1 MSKLTQYVRHL
12 AVVAIATLL
21 AQCAWADKVI
31 SIDLQSAKVSGGDM
45 SGETAYGLVP
55 VPGSAWTNDG
65 CSYANNNANKNEDL
79 SVIVKE
85 YDTTAGTTTDLSSDV
100 VLHMNVKNAYYWT
113 TATDPFLKAYADDSA
128 QPIISVKNVPYSK
141 YTVIVYCA
149 TDSDNKQFGPVTVN
163 GTPYKYD
170 AETGAAVVASGSTS
184 TADTRWGQCHSLTAV
199 EGTNAIRIT
208 GQAGK
213 TLTVMGGT
221 NANGARGGLAGLQI
235 IEEAAVVD
243 NVDGGSAYST
253 ASLPAEAD
261 VINLTMNDGGVITI
275 AAAMTKNVN
284 VICSGSVK
292 FVSDEGYAY
301 TTADLAKFDVSGVTG
316 SAVRV
321 IDTAA
326 IPEGL
331 AAPTTG
337 WTYRYEGT
345 TALAALPFGNADSF
359 TGKIE
364 IACPVTTK
372 NSEEAWAT
380 LPVHNNKSYIFAE
393 DAAIECNNFQTGNGG
408 GSVESFVQKGGSIT
422 ANSSDTG
429 NTTSA
434 AFLLAHWGSG
444 CAVSYTL
451 NNGSISVP
459 NGGIRLGWDGDG
471 TLTQNGGTVTAKG
484 LRANRDG
491 HSGRGTYNLNGGTLT
506 LGANGIDFGSTGSLV
521 LGGGKIIA
529 SETATMT
536 LDAGLAI
543 PVETMIEVAEG
554 KTLTINAVLSGTA
567 DLVKTGAGT
576 LIISKVPNGYTGA
589 IRITEGALDVQ
600 GNRNLQNVVFA
611 TGTTLVARETTADD
625 GVMTITGV
633 SGTPTI
639 KLYNALGEEI
649 PSGSISVEGTTITAT
664 FTPTVAGKGCWMDYE
679 FKGDMTSVGTDTTAL
694 SRDGSDFGSDASSD
708 FKVDEEGN
716 AYALYTGTHPYRGI
730 TYPTEW
736 SCAIY
741 CSVPDYAKAA
751 LITFGTRGNGLIGL
765 IAGAEKDQVL
775 LVRTTGD
782 SAYEVLATMAVPNA
796 ATAQHL
802 YTFSKTAREIKVYL
816 DGKLWTT
823 YTSQSDI
830 TFGGGMQI
838 ASVHGGVGSTGIV
851 RFDKVL
857 FNNDT
862 ENETLRKSLIG
873 MMRLYNSVLGP
884 NAAKALSDEFPYV
897 SPNGLYTR
905 EVSEDGTW
913 SQEDAWS
920 KVLES
925 GSEAAAIPEEGAV
938 VKIATASDE
947 TVAKITVN
955 VESDMT
961 TEELAITGGG
971 IIAFDVA
978 EGSGKISNSG
988 ATTIDAAVT
997 IKYGALDISGGPLTL
1012 GPNGSVAFDF
1022 SACPIATA
1030 YNPETV
1036 FFTGITERNDDL
1048 ITAKVPSPDHGR
1060 ALTFEYDTATQRYVG
1075 VLDMEREA
1083 GDLAIGEGDVTITDS
1098 TVYTDADGNETVRF
1112 FADDWIV
1119 VSHEQTLTIT
1129 ENLTYPAKIKV
1140 VEGGVL
1146 TLNFGSDVTKTGNT
1160 YNATVRVEAGGVYD
1174 LAYATGHADYS
1185 HPIVLAGGTLTNS
1198 GIESGVGSRQ
1208 YWQNS
1213 VVAGSTIDVPG
1224 NEFGAVNAGH
1234 AAHDYNLGG
1243 NVLTK
1248 TGAGQFTFK
1257 TANFVG
1263 GGTLAVEEGTFIL
1276 DSCTVPEGAT
1286 LDFVVASGATII
1298 VKGNNPL
1305 AKTGTVTGSG
1315 TVIYENGVDTSA
1327 IYQDTGWTG
1336 TLWIKGMNWN
1346 DWDLGREGTA
1356 GSSQVKLT
1364 GFTGYAPNNTSAGCN
1379 ATVELADNGNTKAVS
1394 VNNGYSTGAFFFKKI
1409 IGSGTFTA
1417 TSANTSKHIYKFHD
1431 VSEFTGKLEANNIRI
1446 VVGNGNVGDDA
1457 GTMAFT
1463 DGVNINGGLNW
1474 SAAKVVFGNTLK
1486 VKGAVGDAI
1495 VTATTLPETM
1505 PSVTL
1510 VDGETETTGYTL
1522 VNDNGTLK
1530 VALAAVTVTLPV
1542 PSNTE
1547 ITSVTAGGETVTL
1560 TDGAITVAPGTEVV
1574 VTYAAIGNNI
1584 GGGTVTVTIDADT
1597 TTDSIDVSGI
1607 TTVAA
1612 VAKIG
1617 DAKYE
1622 TLVAAL
1628 NAAAEGATITLVADD
1643 SSITTRYQLTK
1654 SVTIN
1659 LNGKNVTASERI
1671 VVSNNAIL
1679 TVNAEGS
1686 TISGLRIDAGKNSN
1700 DCGNIIINK
1709 GTWTANEEDTVFHVN
1724 GTCTSANVTITGA
1737 TITSPTDN
1745 GIQLNGKGDHTIT
1758 DCTITGATAVYVK
1771 GGDVTINGATKLVA
1785 TGSHVDVTINNNG
1798 SNATGD
1804 AIVFEA
1810 AETTYQAIG
1819 TITIADTVKFES
1831 KNGSAAL
1838 SYAREN
1844 NTRRTKFL
1852 PAALKSNITESI
1864 ATSADL
1870 FDDYTEGPQSWTDVT
1885 EETKVTDIVSSET
1898 AAKLTGSTVTAK
1910 NIADWATALADKG
1923 VTVDLH
1929 ATIPVNALILNCA
1942 PTSDAMTAAE
1952 NAVVVD
1958 EATIDAIMAAVAAGT
1973 DPTKIEIPAEVKAQY
1988 PMAKIELV
1996 ESTKIQSTG
2005 TAKFFQLK
2013 LTLK

>member
-1 MSKLTQYVRHL
+1 MSKIKEYVRHL
-12 AVVAIATLL
+12 TVVAAATLL

-45 SGETAYGLVP
+45 SGETAYGLVA

-79 SVIVKE
+79 SVTVKE

-113 TATDPFLKAYADDSA
+113 NATDPFLKAYADDSA

-149 TDSDNKQFGPVTVN
+149 TDSENKQFGPVTVN

-184 TADTRWGQCHSLTAV
+184 TEATRWGASRSLTAV
-199 EGTNAIRIT
+199 EGTNAIRIA

-235 IEEAAVVD
+235 IEEAAVVE

-284 VICSGSVK
+284 VICTGSVK
-292 FVSDEGYAY
+292 FVSDEGYTY

-321 IDTAA
+321 IDTTA
-326 IPEGL
+326 IPEGI

-337 WTYRYEGT
+337 WIYRYEGT
-345 TALAALPFGNADSF
+345 TALAALPFNTTDSF
-359 TGKIE
+359 SGTVE
-364 IACPVTTK
+364 VAAPVTVK
-372 NSEEAWAT
+372 DGDSWAA
-380 LPVHNNKSYIFAE
+380 LPVHNNKNYVFAE
-393 DAAIECNNFQTGNGG
+393 GAAIEANTFQTGNGSGSTETFVQNG
-408 GSVESFVQKGGSIT
+408 GSLTVY
-422 ANSSDTG
+422 SDNAG

-434 AFLLAHWGSG
+434 AFLLAHWDTTIG
-444 CAVSYTL
+444 YTL

-459 NGGIRLGWDGDG
+459 NGGIRLGWDGSG

-543 PVETMIEVAEG
+543 PVETTVEVAEG
-554 KTLTINAVLSGTA
+554 KTLTINAVLSGAA

-589 IRITEGALDVQ
+589 IRIAEGALDVQ

-611 TGTTLVARETTADD
+611 EGTTLVARETTADD

-649 PSGSISVEGTTITAT
+649 PSESISVEGTTITAT

-679 FKGDMTSVGTDTTAL
+679 FKGSLASVGTDTTAL
-694 SRDGSDFGSDASSD
+694 ARDGSDFGQDASSD
-708 FKVDEEGN
+708 FKTNDEGE
-716 AYALYTGTHPYRGI
+716 AYALYTGTHPYRGV

-741 CSVPDYAKAA
+741 CSMPDYAKAA
-751 LITFGTRGNGLIGL
+751 LITFGTQGGGLIGL

-775 LVRTTGD
+775 LVRTTGN
-782 SAYEVLATMAVPNA
+782 SAYEVLATMSVSNA

-802 YTFSKTAREIKVYL
+802 YVFSKTAREIKVYL

-823 YTSQSDI
+823 YTSASDI
-830 TFGGGMQI
+830 SFGGGMQI

-857 FNNDT
+857 FNNDI

-897 SPNGLYTR
+897 SPSGLFTR
-905 EVSEDGTW
+905 EIAESGTW
-913 SQEDAWS
+913 SQEDAWT

-925 GSEAAAIPEEGAV
+925 GNVPATIPEEGAV
-938 VKIATASDE
+938 VKVATASDE
-947 TVAKITVN
+947 TVAN
-955 VESDMT
+955 VTMNLEADMT
-961 TEELAITGGG
+961 TEALDITGGG
-971 IIAFDVA
+971 IISFSKGEA
-978 EGSGKISNSG
+978 SGKLSNSG

-997 IKYGALDISGGPLTL
+997 IKYGTIDISGGPLTL
-1012 GPNGSVAFDF
+1012 GSNGSISFDLTDYSLESIYAPTTIF
-1022 SACPIATA
+1022 L
-1030 YNPETV
+1030 
-1036 FFTGITERNDDL
+1036 TGMAEQDDDN
-1048 ITAKVPSPDHGR
+1048 ITATVAQPQVGR
-1060 ALTFEYDTATQRYVG
+1060 KMVFGYDEATQRYIAKVSAT
-1075 VLDMEREA
+1075 REA
-1083 GDLAIGEGDVTITDS
+1083 AGDINVGEGDVEISDA
-1098 TVYTDADGNETVRF
+1098 TVYTDSEGNETVRF

-1146 TLNFGSDVTKTGNT
+1146 KLNFGSDVTKTGNT

-1174 LAYATGHADYS
+1174 LAFATGHADYS
-1185 HPIVLAGGTLTNS
+1185 HPIVLAGGKLTNS
-1198 GIESGVGSRQ
+1198 GVASGVSSRQ

-1213 VVAGSTIDVPG
+1213 VVADSTIDVSG

-1286 LDFVVASGATII
+1286 LNFVVASEATII

-1315 TVIYENGVDTSA
+1315 TVIYENGVNTSA

-1336 TLWIKGMNWN
+1336 MLWIKGMNWN

-1356 GSSQVKLT
+1356 GSSLVKLT
-1364 GFTGYAPNNTSAGCN
+1364 GFTGYAPNSTTAGCN

-1417 TSANTSKHIYKFHD
+1417 TSANTSKHIYKFYD

-1463 DGVNINGGLNW
+1463 DGIVINGGLNW
-1474 SAAKVVFGNTLK
+1474 SATKVTFGNTLM
-1486 VKGAVGDAI
+1486 VKGSVGDAI

-1510 VDGETETTGYTL
+1510 IDADGQPVEGEYTL
-1522 VNDNGTLK
+1522 EADGNTLK
-1530 VALAAVTVTLPV
+1530 VVAVQVGPEPIDPTTGSTTVEVKADSAEDACAMVTIAAPEGV
-1542 PSNTE
+1542 E
-1547 ITSVTAGGETVTL
+1547 A
-1560 TDGAITVAPGTEVV
+1560 DA
-1574 VTYAAIGNNI
+1574 YAALFTKTATQGDM
-1584 GGGTVTVTIDADT
+1584 GKWTVEVALDDEA
-1597 TTDSIDVSGI
+1597 
-1607 TTVAA
+1607 VAA
-1612 VAKIG
+1612 E
-1617 DAKYE
+1617 D
-1622 TLVAAL
+1622 TAAEIISVL
-1628 NAAAEGATITLVADD
+1628 DAAEGNTLTLESAKPGLY
-1643 SSITTRYQLTK
+1643 YQL
-1654 SVTIN
+1654 V
-1659 LNGKNVTASERI
+1659 
-1671 VVSNNAIL
+1671 
-1679 TVNAEGS
+1679 EGA
-1686 TISGLRIDAGKNSN
+1686 TLEAM
-1700 DCGNIIINK
+1700 K
-1709 GTWTANEEDTVFHVN
+1709 GTKNGVQAGNSGVTLEKTV
-1724 GTCTSANVTITGA
+1724 TGA
-1737 TITSPTDN
+1737 S
-1745 GIQLNGKGDHTIT
+1745 
-1758 DCTITGATAVYVK
+1758 AFFRVK
-1771 GGDVTINGATKLVA
+1771 VSAAPI
-1785 TGSHVDVTINNNG
+1785 
-1798 SNATGD
+1798 
-1804 AIVFEA
+1804 A
-1810 AETTYQAIG
+1810 AET
-1819 TITIADTVKFES
+1819 
-1831 KNGSAAL
+1831 
-1838 SYAREN
+1838 
-1844 NTRRTKFL
+1844 
-1852 PAALKSNITESI
+1852 
-1864 ATSADL
+1864 
-1870 FDDYTEGPQSWTDVT
+1870 
-1885 EETKVTDIVSSET
+1885 
-1898 AAKLTGSTVTAK
+1898 
-1910 NIADWATALADKG
+1910 
-1923 VTVDLH
+1923 
-1929 ATIPVNALILNCA
+1929 
-1942 PTSDAMTAAE
+1942 AE
-1952 NAVVVD
+1952 
-1958 EATIDAIMAAVAAGT
+1958 
-1973 DPTKIEIPAEVKAQY
+1973 
-1988 PMAKIELV
+1988 
-1996 ESTKIQSTG
+1996 
-2005 TAKFFQLK
+2005 
-2013 LTLK
+2013 